1 MDNIII
7 IIIFGTFVECTIRY
21 FNTLQCKINMKRS
34 EVYSIVGRAVLYAL
48 VQTGLLVNALIL
60 QVLWLL
66 QLQLHHLDQ
75 VCLVCIF
82 CLFSRSLILSRMVV
96 DAFIIAFKRF
106 LLWFL
111 WVNRIS
117 AAPLI
122 EIAWILVTGM
132 LYHYFLITM
141 MKNSS
146 LLTLIATS
154 ICYNTEISKIFITIV
169 RMFLYGRGYRSIRDR
184 QIDLR

>member
-1 MDNIII
+1 VQNKHEKKWSVQYSRNSCGIG
-7 IIIFGTFVECTIRY
+7 FGASWTTCKCPYLASIMTVAAS
-21 FNTLQCKINMKRS
+21 NT
-34 EVYSIVGRAVLYAL
+34 Y
-48 VQTGLLVNALIL
+48 
-60 QVLWLL
+60 
-66 QLQLHHLDQ
+66 LHQ

-106 LLWFL
+106 LLWLL

-117 AAPLI
+117 AALLI